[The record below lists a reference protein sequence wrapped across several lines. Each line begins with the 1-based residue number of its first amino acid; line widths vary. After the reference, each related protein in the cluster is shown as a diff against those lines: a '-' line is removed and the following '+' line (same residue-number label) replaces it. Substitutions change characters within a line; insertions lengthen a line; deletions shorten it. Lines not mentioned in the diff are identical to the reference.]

1 MTRRQAKTLRQTSW
15 TVSKQLIANSMT
27 KKVLFQFKLSRYL
40 NADPMLDREA
50 FEELCKPSSAPV
62 FRMPFRPRDL
72 GIGSPLAE
80 LDIGPPLAE
89 LEG

>member
-1 MTRRQAKTLRQTSW
+1 MPMF
-15 TVSKQLIANSMT
+15 LILIYVT
-27 KKVLFQFKLSRYL
+27 
-40 NADPMLDREA
+40 DREA

-72 GIGSPLAE
+72 GIGSPVAE

>member
-1 MTRRQAKTLRQTSW
+1 MSTF
-15 TVSKQLIANSMT
+15 LILICVT
-27 KKVLFQFKLSRYL
+27 
-40 NADPMLDREA
+40 DREA

-72 GIGSPLAE
+72 GIGSPVAE